1 MNEARKRYYQ
11 TWASKPGNLE
21 RKAAE
26 CRETTALKRS
36 LGVCTHC
43 KNDAIPGRALCETC
57 AMISRERK
65 ALARN
70 LKREQKALDLGRW
83 EFILIFD
90 KRVCVGKPA

>member
-1 MNEARKRYYQ
+1 MIEARRRYYQ

-65 ALARN
+65 ALTRN
-70 LKREQKALDLGRW
+70 LKREERLANMHKMPR
-83 EFILIFD
+83 I
-90 KRVCVGKPA
+90 V